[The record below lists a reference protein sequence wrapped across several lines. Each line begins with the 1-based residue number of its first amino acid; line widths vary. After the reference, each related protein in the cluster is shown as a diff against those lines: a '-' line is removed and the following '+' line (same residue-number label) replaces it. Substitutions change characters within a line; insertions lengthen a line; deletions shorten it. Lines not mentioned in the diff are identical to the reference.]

1 MYCLLTNQPVFD
13 WNNFQNGRLLGLIGI
28 MSTLLQGGYVRPTI
42 TKIGEVKMAHRGVMS
57 CVVSLLLLSGIPF
70 LAKVE
75 RTATIAIRLMYPAVA
90 FLAFTSATVV
100 NALTSAASLQCDDD
114 FDDVPSGREGKPE
127 THAELKKGRALG
139 KLRSSGQLGRAIGPL
154 LGKYLLR

>member
-1 MYCLLTNQPVFD
+1 MFD

-28 MSTLLQGGYVRPTI
+28 LSTLLQGGYVRPTI
-42 TKIGEVKMAHRGVMS
+42 AKLGEIKMARRGVMS
-57 CVVSLLLLSGIPF
+57 CVASLLLLSCIPY

-75 RTATIAIRLMYPAVA
+75 RTATTAIRLMYPAAA

-114 FDDVPSGREGKPE
+114 VDEPRSGNEAKST

-139 KLRSSGQLGRAIGPL
+139 KIRSSGQLGRAVGPL
-154 LGKYLLR
+154 LGKLLLGSLPAKNGD